1 MAQEIINIGLQA
13 DDGTGD
19 TVRGSGVKINN
30 NFTEVYARPHLVLSH
45 LEFSG
50 NQVKGTQTNADLE
63 LSASGTGTVTAP
75 EITIDSTVNISDNDI
90 KVNTSN
96 ADLVMSANGTGSVV
110 AEKIDVNSGTI
121 DGTIIGAS
129 TASSGAFTTLAV
141 TGSSTLDGVTIT
153 DNTMSANS
161 SNANLEI
168 SGNGTGTV
176 SFEGI
181 KFPTTDNALA
191 SNQVLRTNG
200 SGQLSFFRR
209 DMSFEVAE
217 LTDGTATISGASS
230 AVQVM
235 DTFAVAT
242 YRSAKYHIQISDS
255 TDNRFRLIEANVT
268 HDGTNAY
275 VSVFGGVDNGSG
287 DGASVYDTLDIS
299 ADINSGNVRLLG
311 QVNNDNNQVV
321 KFVRRPIKV

>member
-19 TVRGSGVKINN
+19 TIRGAGVKINN
-30 NFTEVYARPHLVLSH
+30 NFTEVYARPHLTLTH

-50 NQVKGTQTNADLE
+50 NQVKGTQSNADLE

-75 EITIDSTVNISDNDI
+75 EITIDSIVNISDNDI

-110 AEKIDVNSGTI
+110 AEKIDINSGTI

-129 TASSGAFTTLAV
+129 TALSGAFTTLAV
-141 TGSSTLDGVTIT
+141 SGSSVLDGVTIT
-153 DNTMSANS
+153 DNEVSTNAT
-161 SNANLEI
+161 NANLEL
-168 SGNGTGTV
+168 SGNGTGSV
-176 SFEGI
+176 SFEGV
-181 KFPTTDNALA
+181 KFPTTDNGLA
-191 SNQVLRTNG
+191 SNRVLRTNG

-217 LTDGTATISGASS
+217 LTDGTATITGNSVAQTFDSFSAS
-230 AVQVM
+230 
-235 DTFAVAT
+235 T
-242 YRSAKYHIQISDS
+242 YRSAKYHIQISDA
-255 TDNRFRLIEANVT
+255 TANRFSMIEANVT

-275 VSVFGGVDNGSG
+275 VSVFGGVDNGAG
-287 DGASVYDTLDIS
+287 DGSSVYDSLEFT
-299 ADINSGNVRLLG
+299 AVINSGDVRVRG
-311 QVNNDNNQVV
+311 KVNNTNSQVI

>member
-19 TVRGSGVKINN
+19 TIRGAGVKINN
-30 NFTEVYARPHLVLSH
+30 NFTEVYARPHLTLTH

-50 NQVKGTQTNADLE
+50 NQVKGTQSNADLE

-141 TGSSTLDGVTIT
+141 SGSAVLDGVTVT
-153 DNTMSANS
+153 DNEVST
-161 SNANLEI
+161 NATNADLEL
-168 SGNGTGTV
+168 SGNGTGSV
-176 SFEGI
+176 SFEGV
-181 KFPTTDNALA
+181 KFPIADG
-191 SNQVLRTNG
+191 SDGSVLRTNG
-200 SGQLSFFRR
+200 SGQLAFFYR
-209 DMSFEVAE
+209 DMTFEHAA
-217 LTDGTATISGASS
+217 LDDGTATISGASS
-230 AVQVM
+230 AVQVI

-255 TDNRFRLIEANVT
+255 TDNRFRLIEANIT

-275 VSVFGGVDNGSG
+275 VSVFGGVDNGAG
-287 DGASVYDTLDIS
+287 DGSTVYDTLDIS

>member
-1 MAQEIINIGLQA
+1 MAQEIINVGIVA

-19 TVRGSGVKINN
+19 TIRGAGTKINN

-50 NQVKGTQTNADLE
+50 NQVKVTQSNADLE

-96 ADLVMSANGTGSVV
+96 ADLVVSANGSGSVV
-110 AEKIDVNSGTI
+110 AEKIDINSGTI
-121 DGTIIGAS
+121 DGTVIGAS
-129 TASSGAFTTLAV
+129 TASSGAFTTLSV
-141 TGSSTLDGVTIT
+141 SGSTVIDGVTIT
-153 DNTMSANS
+153 DNEVS
-161 SNANLEI
+161 SNASNANVEL
-168 SGNGTGTV
+168 SGNGTGSV

-181 KFPTTDNALA
+181 KFPVADG
-191 SNQVLRTNG
+191 SDGSVLRTNG
-200 SGQLSFFRR
+200 SGQLSFFYR
-209 DMSFEVAE
+209 DMTFEHAA
-217 LTDGTATISGASS
+217 LDDGTATVSGSSS
-230 AVQVM
+230 AVQVI

-242 YRSAKYHIQISDS
+242 YRSAKYHLQISDT
-255 TDNRFRLIEANVT
+255 TDNRFGLIEANVT

-275 VSVFGGVDNGSG
+275 VSVFGGVDNGAG
-287 DGASVYDTLDIS
+287 DGSTVYDTLNIS

>member
-1 MAQEIINIGLQA
+1 MTQEVINIGLQA

-19 TVRGSGVKINN
+19 TIRSAGVKINN
-30 NFTEVYARPHLVLSH
+30 NFTETYARPHLTLTH

-50 NQVKGTQTNADLE
+50 NQVKGTQSNADLD
-63 LSASGTGTVTAP
+63 LSASGTGSVTVP
-75 EITIDSTVNISDNDI
+75 EITIDSTINMTDNDI
-90 KVNTSN
+90 KVNTTN
-96 ADLVMSANGTGSVV
+96 ADLVLSANGTGSIVM
-110 AEKIDVNSGTI
+110 ANIDLNSGTV
-121 DGTIIGAS
+121 DGTVIG
-129 TASSGAFTTLAV
+129 GTTPAV
-141 TGSSTLDGVTIT
+141 GTFSTLTANTQAVIDGVTIK
-153 DNTMSANS
+153 DNTVSANS
-161 SNANLEI
+161 SNANLEL

-176 SFEGI
+176 SFEGV
-181 KFPTTDNALA
+181 KFPTGDNGLS

-209 DMSFEVAE
+209 DMAFNVAE

-230 AVQVM
+230 SVQVI

-242 YRSAKYHIQISDS
+242 YRGAKYHIQISDS

-275 VSVFGGVDNGSG
+275 VSVFGGVDNGTG
-287 DGASVYDTLDIS
+287 DGSTTYDTLDIS